1 MAANWAID
9 AKRQVILAAE
19 ARIAYFEKQI
29 IDRPRLRA
37 LWEYWRS
44 WYIVRRDDWYTRAYL
59 EQVRGWKKQI
69 RTWEQQNTLEDHLSE
84 CNIIAK
90 NCDVIEEGLTTL
102 EVELQQIIDVA
113 REKEWRVRYPKPQ
126 TTMAGWISSIHS
138 RYPIIREWIK
148 RIREELPAA
157 WMNFVYVIFYSYTS
171 WDRKRHVE
179 AHLESACINSE
190 KVKVKVK
197 EYANKILRAFVEQVN
212 YERILRAQMGK
223 PPYEGELGNEN
234 AGDYWYWGVEW
245 ETEVN
250 YSVADRDTDE
260 KRGKDN
266 YGGGRLVPSR
276 LSVMQAPKQVPM
288 RLEVFDFDYVALRR
302 VLQVDVAARWW
313 ELGLTEML
321 KILGIEVKR

>member
-1 MAANWAID
+1 MAID
-9 AKRQVILAAE
+9 AIGAKRAVILAAE
-19 ARIAYFEKQI
+19 AK
-29 IDRPRLRA
+29 IDHFAKLMQENPRLAR
-37 LWEYWRS
+37 LYQYWMQ
-44 WYIVRRDDWYTRAYL
+44 WYIVRRADWTTRAYL
-59 EQVRGWKKQI
+59 EEVRGWKRQLH
-69 RTWEQQNTLEDHLSE
+69 TWENEGTVDEHLKE
-84 CNIIAK
+84 ITVIAK
-90 NCDVIEEGLTTL
+90 NCEIIEDGLAVIETELRETL
-102 EVELQQIIDVA
+102 DLA
-113 REKEWRVRYPKPQ
+113 RDRQWRVRYPKPQ
-126 TTMAGWISSIHS
+126 TTMEGWIGSIHQ
-138 RYPIIREWIK
+138 RYPIIKEWIR

-171 WDRKRHVE
+171 WDMKRHVE

>member
-1 MAANWAID
+1 MAID
-9 AKRQVILAAE
+9 AIGAKRAVILAAE
-19 ARIAYFEKQI
+19 AK
-29 IDRPRLRA
+29 IDHFAKLMQENPRLAR
-37 LWEYWRS
+37 LYQYWMQ
-44 WYIVRRDDWYTRAYL
+44 WYIVRRADWTTRAYL
-59 EQVRGWKKQI
+59 EEVRGWKRQLH
-69 RTWEQQNTLEDHLSE
+69 TWENEGTVDEHLKE
-84 CNIIAK
+84 ITVIAK
-90 NCDVIEEGLTTL
+90 NCEIIEDGLAVIETELRETL
-102 EVELQQIIDVA
+102 DLA
-113 REKEWRVRYPKPQ
+113 RDRQWRVRYPKPQ
-126 TTMAGWISSIHS
+126 TTMEGWIGSIHQ
-138 RYPIIREWIK
+138 RYPIIKEWIR

>member
-1 MAANWAID
+1 LAID
-9 AKRQVILAAE
+9 AIGAKRAVILAAE
-19 ARIAYFEKQI
+19 AK
-29 IDRPRLRA
+29 IDHFAKLMQENPRLAR
-37 LWEYWRS
+37 LYQYWMQ
-44 WYIVRRDDWYTRAYL
+44 WYIVRRADWTTRAYL
-59 EQVRGWKKQI
+59 EEVRGWKRQLH
-69 RTWEQQNTLEDHLSE
+69 TWENEGTVDEHLKE
-84 CNIIAK
+84 ITVIAK
-90 NCDVIEEGLTTL
+90 NCEIIEDGLAVIETELRETL
-102 EVELQQIIDVA
+102 DLA
-113 REKEWRVRYPKPQ
+113 RDRQWRVRYPKPQ
-126 TTMAGWISSIHS
+126 TTMEGWIGSIHQ
-138 RYPIIREWIK
+138 RYPIIKEWIR

>member
-1 MAANWAID
+1 LAID
-9 AKRQVILAAE
+9 AIGAKRAVILAAE
-19 ARIAYFEKQI
+19 AK
-29 IDRPRLRA
+29 IDHFAKLMQENPRLAR
-37 LWEYWRS
+37 LYQYWMQ
-44 WYIVRRDDWYTRAYL
+44 WYIVRRADWTTRAYL
-59 EQVRGWKKQI
+59 EEVRGWKRQLH
-69 RTWEQQNTLEDHLSE
+69 TWENEGTVDEHLKE
-84 CNIIAK
+84 ITVIAK
-90 NCDVIEEGLTTL
+90 NLEIIEDGLQVIETELRETL
-102 EVELQQIIDVA
+102 ELA
-113 REKEWRVRYPKPQ
+113 RERQWKVRYPKPQ
-126 TTMAGWISSIHS
+126 TTMEGWIGSIHQ
-138 RYPIIREWIK
+138 RYPIIKEWIR

>member
-1 MAANWAID
+1 
-9 AKRQVILAAE
+9 
-19 ARIAYFEKQI
+19 
-29 IDRPRLRA
+29 
-37 LWEYWRS
+37 
-44 WYIVRRDDWYTRAYL
+44 L
-59 EQVRGWKKQI
+59 EEVRGWKRQLH
-69 RTWEQQNTLEDHLSE
+69 TWENEGTVDEHLKE
-84 CNIIAK
+84 ITVIAK
-90 NCDVIEEGLTTL
+90 NLEIIEDGLQVIETELRETL
-102 EVELQQIIDVA
+102 ELA
-113 REKEWRVRYPKPQ
+113 RERQWKVRYPKPQ
-126 TTMAGWISSIHS
+126 TTMEGWIGSIHQ
-138 RYPIIREWIK
+138 RYPIIKEWIR

>member
-1 MAANWAID
+1 M
-9 AKRQVILAAE
+9 
-19 ARIAYFEKQI
+19 
-29 IDRPRLRA
+29 
-37 LWEYWRS
+37 
-44 WYIVRRDDWYTRAYL
+44 
-59 EQVRGWKKQI
+59 
-69 RTWEQQNTLEDHLSE
+69 
-84 CNIIAK
+84 
-90 NCDVIEEGLTTL
+90 
-102 EVELQQIIDVA
+102 
-113 REKEWRVRYPKPQ
+113 
-126 TTMAGWISSIHS
+126 
-138 RYPIIREWIK
+138 
-148 RIREELPAA
+148 
-157 WMNFVYVIFYSYTS
+157 
-171 WDRKRHVE
+171 KRHVE

>member
-1 MAANWAID
+1 M
-9 AKRQVILAAE
+9 E
-19 ARIAYFEKQI
+19 
-29 IDRPRLRA
+29 
-37 LWEYWRS
+37 
-44 WYIVRRDDWYTRAYL
+44 
-59 EQVRGWKKQI
+59 
-69 RTWEQQNTLEDHLSE
+69 
-84 CNIIAK
+84 
-90 NCDVIEEGLTTL
+90 
-102 EVELQQIIDVA
+102 
-113 REKEWRVRYPKPQ
+113 
-126 TTMAGWISSIHS
+126 GWIGSIHQ
-138 RYPIIREWIK
+138 RYPIIKEWIR